1 MNYNFIIIN
10 NSKIGNNPIA
20 NSENKYKTI
29 NNIYNSGNSTKRT
42 KNENSVKIENRIKK
56 SNYYNYNAINSLRM
70 KRLDKSVSRS
80 MPSKRGIEESFTK
93 NYFCNINRSDIS
105 SNKNK
110 KFMKYN
116 NVIKNKILINYNTN
130 IINTNISMDKSI
142 TKKIKELGNSLEEKI
157 SDITRNKN
165 KKNGIKRTI
174 SAFYDKADKY
184 SIFLEKVKT
193 RREKSFR
200 HNNFSKIDKNNN
212 SKIKKNKNSYGKR
225 FHNNNALN
233 SNLFRKQFPQVAV
246 QHKIKNG
253 KKGKKMK
260 IKLKD
265 NSMFNIKN
273 DISRDYSKNKFLLIQ
288 AYTGKNQKE
297 EKNNNKIIKNFSS
310 LNINKNIIAI
320 KKNPN
325 YETNF
330 NRSIKNNPYNVGL
343 TYRKYK
349 HFNKIS
355 VLYDKNVSKNEN
367 KTKTNKL
374 SINSSTNRINPSL
387 RNFIFS
393 KCVLNSNIS

>member
-225 FHNNNALN
+225 FQNNNALD

-374 SINSSTNRINPSL
+374 SINS
-387 RNFIFS
+387 F
-393 KCVLNSNIS
+393 

>member
-93 NYFCNINRSDIS
+93 NYFYNINRSDIC

-225 FHNNNALN
+225 FHNNNALD

-273 DISRDYSKNKFLLIQ
+273 DISKDYSKNKFFIQ
-288 AYTGKNQKE
+288 AYTGKNPNE
-297 EKNNNKIIKNFSS
+297 DKNNNKIIKNFST
-310 LNINKNIIAI
+310 LNIDKKIIAI

-325 YETNF
+325 FETNF
-330 NRSIKNNPYNVGL
+330 NRTIKTNLNNAGL

-349 HFNKIS
+349 HFNKLS
-355 VLYDKNVSKNEN
+355 VVYNNKNEN
-367 KTKTNKL
+367 KIKANKL
-374 SINSSTNRINPSL
+374 NINSSNNKINPSL

-393 KCVLNSNIS
+393 KCVPNSKIS

>member
-130 IINTNISMDKSI
+130 IINT
-142 TKKIKELGNSLEEKI
+142 KI

-225 FHNNNALN
+225 FHNNNALD

-310 LNINKNIIAI
+310 LNRNKNIIAI